1 MANEFSKFD
10 NKNHLIFLY
19 FVLDLVKRLTS
30 LMKFCNYYVDYSE
43 SSVGMLNNFSIL
55 YVLNKYISF
64 D

>member
-1 MANEFSKFD
+1 
-10 NKNHLIFLY
+10 
-19 FVLDLVKRLTS
+19 
-30 LMKFCNYYVDYSE
+30 MKFSNYYVDYSE